1 MCWLWLETL
10 FAERSGRSEM
20 SVYSYDLGNGYV
32 GQPPVTDITPD
43 LVPKK
48 VVVDVVGDDHTVGLF
63 DEVVVF
69 SGTGSRQ
76 GNIYLPIPTGS
87 SRQIVITNAG
97 VSRLV
102 VDAGVNYTINDRQT
116 QTLHRGSSM
125 TIIDRASLLS
135 LSSPIVAVVA

>member
-20 SVYSYDLGNGYV
+20 SGYSYDLGNGYV
-32 GQPPVTDITPD
+32 GLPPVTHITPD
-43 LVPKK
+43 LVPEK
-48 VVVDVVGDDHTVGLF
+48 VVVVVVGDDHTVGLS

-69 SGTGSRQ
+69 TGTGGRS
-76 GNIYLPIPTGS
+76 GNVYLPIPTGS

-102 VDAGVNYTINDRQT
+102 VDAGVNYTINERQT

-125 TIIDRASLLS
+125 TIIDRAVNRWS
-135 LSSPIVAVVA
+135 IA